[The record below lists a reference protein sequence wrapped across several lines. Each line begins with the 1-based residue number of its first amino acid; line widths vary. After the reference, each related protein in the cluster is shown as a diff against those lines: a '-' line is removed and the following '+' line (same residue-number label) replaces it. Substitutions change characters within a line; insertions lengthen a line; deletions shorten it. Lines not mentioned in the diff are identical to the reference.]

1 MKAIVMSHENGG
13 SYCIDSTG
21 SFHFVKG
28 YDNVDIGT
36 EINIQVKMPSRFR
49 KLCFAAVGVLVF
61 VVIIGFVC
69 VKMTGALSHGVLEGN
84 GCEAIYVSLCVYDNS
99 EICIADTGCT
109 ISCRRY

>member
-28 YDNVDIGT
+28 YENVDIGT

-49 KLCFAAVGVLVF
+49 KICFACVGVLV
-61 VVIIGFVC
+61 VIAIIGFTC
-69 VKMTGALSHGVLEGN
+69 VKIVGSQNHGVLEGN
-84 GCEAIYVSLCVYDNS
+84 GSEAIYMSLCVYDNS
-99 EICIADTGCT
+99 VNCIADTGCT